1 MKIISKK
8 YRLELYSMLVDLLN
22 DNIPL
27 YDALNKIQNEG
38 VGIYDKNFIK
48 SIELIKDRMKS
59 NSSLTDALTGLIPDK
74 EVLMINVAENSGKI
88 SSGIAAI
95 RKNIID
101 ADEIKSKAISSMI
114 TPSVMLIVTM
124 VVIAGYS
131 VKVFPTFESVLPVS
145 RWPGV
150 TQALYNLGFS
160 LYEGLWIKVLIFV
173 AIFITILVF
182 MSKNITGNFRDGFL
196 DKLPP
201 FNFVKHI
208 AATEFLAN
216 MSMLL
221 DSRVPFKEG
230 LDIVDHKTT
239 RWLSSH
245 LQRMKANMQEGLDYK
260 QALDTNLLDKKML
273 LTMAVYSELPNFS
286 DVMQKL
292 AIEANINLHKKI
304 ATLAGVMKNISLI
317 TLALSVIW
325 IFGAIFSLVDK

>member
-239 RWLSSH
+239 RWLSSRSISIR
-245 LQRMKANMQEGLDYK
+245 LKYFISIDIDYLI
-260 QALDTNLLDKKML
+260 ALGKLNFILVFNEFPTIYKITINQCDKFAIKIECIFFL
-273 LTMAVYSELPNFS
+273 LTIVNQISQFHFELFFYMF
-286 DVMQKL
+286 DTFL
-292 AIEANINLHKKI
+292 
-304 ATLAGVMKNISLI
+304 
-317 TLALSVIW
+317 
-325 IFGAIFSLVDK
+325 

>member
-131 VKVFPTFESVLPVS
+131 VKVFPTFESVLPVAGG
-145 RWPGV
+145 P
-150 TQALYNLGFS
+150 
-160 LYEGLWIKVLIFV
+160 VLPKH
-173 AIFITILVF
+173 FITLDF
-182 MSKNITGNFRDGFL
+182 HCMKACGSKFL
-196 DKLPP
+196 
-201 FNFVKHI
+201 
-208 AATEFLAN
+208 FL
-216 MSMLL
+216 S
-221 DSRVPFKEG
+221 
-230 LDIVDHKTT
+230 
-239 RWLSSH
+239 LSS
-245 LQRMKANMQEGLDYK
+245 LR
-260 QALDTNLLDKKML
+260 
-273 LTMAVYSELPNFS
+273 F
-286 DVMQKL
+286 
-292 AIEANINLHKKI
+292 
-304 ATLAGVMKNISLI
+304 
-317 TLALSVIW
+317 
-325 IFGAIFSLVDK
+325 